1 MAGLAATR
9 RQEVDHYGDRMKL
22 IGAGLPRT
30 ATLTQKICLEMIG
43 FGPCYHMATI
53 LTDLSLVPRW
63 IDAFEGRTDWTVF
76 DGFQATVD
84 WPGAFFY
91 RELMDVYPEAKVLL
105 SVRDGAAWARSM
117 RDTIYAVLFGDCLMR
132 DLSAARMR
140 VDPMWAS
147 YISLM
152 IAMWEKS
159 GLLGTIEGGFDENAL
174 AGAMER
180 HNDEVRRCVPAG
192 RLLVWS
198 PGDGWEPLCDF
209 LEVPVPPVPVPWVND
224 SSAFADMLNGA
235 AIGSLMKW
243 QQERQALVASQ

>member
-1 MAGLAATR
+1 
-9 RQEVDHYGDRMKL
+9 MKL

-76 DGFQATVD
+76 DSFQATVD

-159 GLLGTIEGGFDENAL
+159 GLLGVIEGGFDENAL

-180 HNDEVRRCVPAG
+180 YNDEVRRCVPAD

-209 LEVPVPPVPVPWVND
+209 LEVPVPSVPVPWVND

-243 QQERQALVASQ
+243 QQERQALVAAQ

>member
-1 MAGLAATR
+1 
-9 RQEVDHYGDRMKL
+9 MKL

-30 ATLTQKICLEMIG
+30 ATLTQKISLEMIG
-43 FGPCYHMATI
+43 FGPCYHMANI

-63 IDAFEGRTDWTVF
+63 VDAFEGRTDWWSTF
-76 DGFQATVD
+76 DGFPATVD

-91 RELMDVYPEAKVLL
+91 RELMDVYPDAKVLL
-105 SVRDGAAWARSM
+105 SVRDGAGWARSM
-117 RDTIYAVLFGDCLMR
+117 RNTIWAVLYGDSLMR
-132 DLSAARMR
+132 DLSAARSR
-140 VDPMWAS
+140 IDPMWAG

-152 IAMWEKS
+152 TSMWEKS
-159 GLLGTIEGGFDENAL
+159 GLLGTIEGGFNENAL

-180 HNDEVRRCVPAG
+180 YNDEVRQYVPAD

-209 LEVPVPPVPVPWVND
+209 LEVAVPSVPVPWVND

-235 AIGSLMKW
+235 AIGSLVKW
-243 QQERQALVASQ
+243 QQERQALVAAR

>member
-1 MAGLAATR
+1 
-9 RQEVDHYGDRMKL
+9 MKL

-30 ATLTQKICLEMIG
+30 ATLTQKIALEIIG

-91 RELMDVYPEAKVLL
+91 RELMDVYPDAKVLL

-117 RDTIYAVLFGDCLMR
+117 RNTIWAVLYGDCLMR
-132 DLSAARMR
+132 DLSAARSR

-152 IAMWEKS
+152 TAMWEKS

-180 HNDEVRRCVPAG
+180 YNDEVAGAYRPTGCSCGHRPTAGSRCVT
-192 RLLVWS
+192 
-198 PGDGWEPLCDF
+198 
-209 LEVPVPPVPVPWVND
+209 
-224 SSAFADMLNGA
+224 SSRSRCPRFRSR
-235 AIGSLMKW
+235 GSTTRRHSLTC
-243 QQERQALVASQ
+243 

>member
-1 MAGLAATR
+1 
-9 RQEVDHYGDRMKL
+9 MKL

-30 ATLTQKICLEMIG
+30 ATLTQKISLEMIG

-63 IDAFEGRTDWTVF
+63 VDAFEGRTDWRSTF
-76 DGFQATVD
+76 DGFPATVD

-91 RELMDVYPEAKVLL
+91 RELMDVYPDAKVLL
-105 SVRDGAAWARSM
+105 SVRDGAGWARSM
-117 RDTIYAVLFGDCLMR
+117 RNTIWAVLYGDSLMR
-132 DLSAARMR
+132 DLSAARSR
-140 VDPMWAS
+140 IDPMWAS

-152 IAMWEKS
+152 TSMWEKS
-159 GLLGTIEGGFDENAL
+159 GLLGTIEGGFNENAL

-180 HNDEVRRCVPAG
+180 YNDEVRQYVPAD

-209 LEVPVPPVPVPWVND
+209 LEVPAPSVPVPWVND

-235 AIGSLMKW
+235 AIGSLVKW
-243 QQERQALVASQ
+243 QQERQALVAAR